1 MNKSPA
7 PPDLAALLAC
17 AEAAT
22 FYESGIYLWDVAAA
36 GLIVDQAGGHTE
48 IMATGPPS
56 PIADYGQQRPLARPV
71 EKDADVG
78 KGFPLVLH

>member
-36 GLIVDQAGGHTE
+36 GLIVDQAGGHAE
-48 IMATGPPS
+48 IMATGPHYQLRILAS
-56 PIADYGQQRPLARPV
+56 NGRLHTPLRRLIV
-71 EKDADVG
+71 
-78 KGFPLVLH
+78 